1 MALGRAIALVMLHMM
16 NAMAALRHALR
27 LAAALPLLHR
37 AMMVMV
43 FSRGGRRR
51 RQARAQQRRR
61 RDSRARNDLGFHV
74 ISISRAPGTGGVR
87 PR

>member
-43 FSRGGRRR
+43 FSRGGRSAAKRER
-51 RQARAQQRRR
+51 NSGGG
-61 RDSRARNDLGFHV
+61 DSRARNDLGFHV